1 MSRSA
6 SLAALF
12 IALIVATS
20 CARGD
25 LKRESTPKRCEH
37 DGDTCEFAPG
47 KLGICVA
54 PEGCTQSR
62 CLICQSQH

>member
-1 MSRSA
+1 MRR
-6 SLAALF
+6 LLILGLF
-12 IALIVATS
+12 LVAGCS
-20 CARGD
+20 RGD
-25 LKRESTPKRCEH
+25 LRKQPTVAKHCAH
-37 DGDTCEFAPG
+37 DGDSCEFAPG